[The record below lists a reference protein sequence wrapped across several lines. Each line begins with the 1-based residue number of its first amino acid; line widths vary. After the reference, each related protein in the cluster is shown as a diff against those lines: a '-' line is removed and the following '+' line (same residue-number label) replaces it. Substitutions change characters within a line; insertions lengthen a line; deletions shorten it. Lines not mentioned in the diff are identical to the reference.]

1 MVALKRTFR
10 KDILRQIR
18 GTFSRFFAIFAIV
31 ALGVGFLAGLLATTP
46 DMRLSVDRYY
56 DETHMMDI
64 RVLSTMGLTDG
75 DLDEI
80 RKIDGVEAV
89 MPAYS
94 ADMLVNMK
102 SDDTAVTR
110 LHSLP
115 FNDLQGEN
123 SLNRVVLLE
132 GRLPQAAGECVME
145 SEKMLGSS
153 LSIGDTLRLS
163 DENENL
169 TDTLAAGELTIV
181 GKVRSAYYFSIEK
194 ESSSIGKGAVD
205 LFLYTVPETFRL
217 DVYTDIFVTVGG
229 ARELTAFSDT
239 YDDAVQPV
247 MDRLEALGEK
257 RVVVRRDEIV
267 GEATGELADAQK
279 EYDEKKQEAE
289 EQLADAQQKLIDAR
303 DEIEKAERELADG
316 RKELEDGEHQAAD
329 AEKTLADALSQIED
343 GEKALADGRKQFARD
358 KAAAEKELAAK
369 EQELAAVRKELDSS
383 AGKLSAFKAQLDE
396 GKQKIDQAKAMIG
409 ALTAAGKTEEAAALA
424 AQLEPQEKEYNKKLE
439 LYTQQSAEFTTAEEQ
454 WSEGKAQLEAGRKTA
469 EAELAAAQARLD
481 ESEKML
487 AASRAE
493 WQRGKAEL
501 EENQRTLADARA
513 ELSSGERELADAK
526 GKLADGEKEYAD
538 SKREA
543 DEKLS
548 DARKKLDDAEQQ
560 IADIET
566 PEWFVLNRHANVS
579 YVSFEGNA
587 EKVEAIA
594 KVFPIFFFL
603 VAALVALTTMT
614 RMIEE
619 QRTQIGTMK
628 ALGYSKGSIAF
639 KYLLYAGSAT
649 ITGSICGLLIGFKVF
664 PTVIWGAYEIMYTL
678 PPLLAPF
685 NVKYALISSIAA
697 IVCTLLATFAACYGT
712 LIEAPARL
720 MLPRAPKPG
729 KRVFLERIKPL
740 WSRLKFTHK
749 VTVRNLI
756 RYKKRF
762 FMTVFG
768 IAGCTALLLTG
779 FGLRDSISD
788 IVGKQFNEI
797 AQYNT
802 IIQFKNQE
810 AAVGA
815 DMQSI
820 LGDGRFTGYLSVH
833 QANADVTVGNK
844 TQSATLYVPQEAEK
858 LKQFITLR
866 ERRSGRDVPFKEDR
880 VVVTEKMAEKLGVK
894 EGSVIQV
901 KDADNRTA
909 QFTVGGITENY
920 VYSYVYIPPALYAQA
935 FGGEP
940 EYLTMIA
947 TLADTSRGNR
957 DALTETLL
965 EYDDISSVQFTT
977 DLSEQFSDVIKNID
991 YIVVVLIISA
1001 GLLAFVV
1008 LYNLTNINIT
1018 ERQREIATIKV
1029 LGFFDRE
1036 VSAYV
1041 YRETAL
1047 LSLIGTAAGLILGI
1061 FLHAFVV
1068 KTAEVDIVMFGRSIK
1083 PLSFVLAAVM
1093 TLVFSVL
1100 VNLVMHRKLKK
1111 IDMVESMKSGE

>member
-1 MVALKRTFR
+1 MVALKRTFH

-80 RKIDGVEAV
+80 RKIGGVEAV

-94 ADMLVNMK
+94 ADVLVNMK

-115 FNDLQGEN
+115 FDDPEGEN

-132 GRLPQAAGECVME
+132 GRLPQSAGECVME

-153 LSIGDTLRLS
+153 LSVGDVLQLS
-163 DENENL
+163 DENEDL
-169 TDTLAAGELTIV
+169 TGTLSAESLTIV
-181 GKVRSAYYFSIEK
+181 GEVRSAYYFSIEK

-205 LFLYTVPETFRL
+205 LFLYTVPETFSL
-217 DVYTDIFVTVGG
+217 DVYTDMFVTVSG
-229 ARELTAFSDT
+229 ARALTAFSDD
-239 YDDAVQPV
+239 YDNAVQPV
-247 MDRLEALGEK
+247 MDRLEALGET
-257 RVVVRRDEIV
+257 RVVVRRGEIV
-267 GEATGELADAQK
+267 GEANEELADAQK
-279 EYDEKKQEAE
+279 EYDDQKQEAE
-289 EQLADAQQKLIDAR
+289 EKLADAQQKLIDAR
-303 DEIEKAERELADG
+303 NEIEKAERELAAG
-316 RKELEDGEHQAAD
+316 RKELEDGERQAAD
-329 AEKTLADALSQIED
+329 AQQKLENALSQIED
-343 GEKALADGRKQFARD
+343 GEKALAAGREQFVQE

-369 EQELAAVRKELDSS
+369 EQELAAVREELDSS
-383 AGKLSAFKAQLDE
+383 AEKLKAFKTQLDE
-396 GKQKIDQAKAMIG
+396 GKQKIDQAKAMIE
-409 ALTAAGKTEEAAALA
+409 ALTAAGRTEEAAALA
-424 AQLEPQEKEYNKKLE
+424 AQLEPQEKEYGENLA
-439 LYTQQSAEFTTAEEQ
+439 LYTQQSAALAAAQEQ
-454 WSEGKAQLEAGRKTA
+454 WSQGKAQLDAGRKAA
-469 EAELAAAQARLD
+469 ETELAAAQAELD
-481 ESEKML
+481 ESEKTL
-487 AASRAE
+487 AASRSE
-493 WQRGKAEL
+493 WQQGKAEL
-501 EENQRTLADARA
+501 EQNRLKLADARA
-513 ELSSGERELADAK
+513 QLDAGERELADAK
-526 GKLADGEKEYAD
+526 AKLADGEKEYAD

-548 DARKKLDDAEQQ
+548 DAQKELDDAKRQ

-566 PEWFVLNRHANVS
+566 PSWYVLSRHANVS

-639 KYLLYAGSAT
+639 KYLIYAGGAT
-649 ITGSICGLLIGFKVF
+649 VTGSICGLLVGFKVF
-664 PTVIWGAYEIMYTL
+664 PTVIWGAYAIMYTL

-685 NVKYALISSIAA
+685 NIKYALISSIAA

-712 LIEAPARL
+712 LMEAPARL

-729 KRVFLERIKPL
+729 KRVFLERIKPI

-810 AAVGA
+810 AAA
-815 DMQSI
+815 DAGMQSI
-820 LGDGRFTGYLSVH
+820 LGGGRFTGYLAVH
-833 QANADVTVGNK
+833 QANADITIGNK
-844 TQSATLYVPQEAEK
+844 TQSATLYVPQEAGRF
-858 LKQFITLR
+858 KQFITLR
-866 ERRSGRDVPFKEDR
+866 ERRGGRDVPFEEGR
-880 VVVTEKMAEKLGVK
+880 VVVTEKMAEKLGIK

-909 QFTVGGITENY
+909 EFTVGGITENY
-920 VYSYVYIPPALYAQA
+920 VYSYIYIPPALYAQA
-935 FGGEP
+935 FGIEP
-940 EYLTMIA
+940 EYLTVVA
-947 TLADTSRGNR
+947 KLADTSRENR

-965 EYDDISSVQFTT
+965 AYEDVSSVQFTT

-1047 LSLIGTAAGLILGI
+1047 LSLIGTAVGLILGI

-1083 PLSFVLAAVM
+1083 PMSFLLAAVM